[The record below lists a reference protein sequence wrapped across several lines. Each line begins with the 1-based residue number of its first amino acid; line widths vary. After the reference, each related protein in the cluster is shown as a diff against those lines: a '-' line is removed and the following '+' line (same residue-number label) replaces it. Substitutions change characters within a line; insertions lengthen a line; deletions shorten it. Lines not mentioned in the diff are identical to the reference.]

1 MPRCRSAT
9 HSLSVKEDIPSLG
22 LPTASDRHWGGR
34 CIPVMDEVKA
44 EATPREAA
52 LVTLPTREAIR
63 ALQPE
68 RQDTNA
74 ILHLTC

>member
-1 MPRCRSAT
+1 
-9 HSLSVKEDIPSLG
+9 
-22 LPTASDRHWGGR
+22 
-34 CIPVMDEVKA
+34 MDEVKA

-68 RQDTNA
+68 HQDTNA